1 MKQISNSHLRWPKG
15 RRSCVKYISKERINN
30 ESISLW
36 IIRFMMQSKPDLTR
50 WFLLSV
56 RILRMN
62 SKKEDVAAVKESFSK
77 MLENG
82 TYKGDLFS
90 DL

>member
-30 ESISLW
+30 ESIYNG
-36 IIRFMMQSKPDLTR
+36 MTY
-50 WFLLSV
+50 
-56 RILRMN
+56 
-62 SKKEDVAAVKESFSK
+62 KEDVAAVKESFSK